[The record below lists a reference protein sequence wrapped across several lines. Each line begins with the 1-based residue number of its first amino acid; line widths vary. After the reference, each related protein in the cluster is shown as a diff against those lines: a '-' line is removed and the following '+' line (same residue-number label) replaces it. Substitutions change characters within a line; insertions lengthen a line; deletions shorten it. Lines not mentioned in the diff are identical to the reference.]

1 MDKSSH
7 ATDMFMDRLRA
18 AREARRISQ
27 VELAERTGLQSSA
40 ISHFETGTRK
50 PSFDNL
56 RRVADA
62 LRVTT
67 DYLLGRAAEME
78 SSASTADVL
87 HRRYAGLS
95 ADDQEITDEFV
106 QMLVAKANKRKNQGG

>member
-1 MDKSSH
+1 MNISSP
-7 ATDMFMDRLRA
+7 ATEVFMDRLRA
-18 AREARRISQ
+18 AREARDISQ
-27 VELAERTGLQSSA
+27 VELAERAGLQASA

-56 RRVADA
+56 KRLADA

-67 DYLLGRAAEME
+67 DYLLGRAAKME
-78 SSASTADVL
+78 TSAGTVDVL

-95 ADDQEITDEFV
+95 AEDQEMTDEFV
-106 QMLVAKANKRKNQGG
+106 RLLQKKANRKKNPGG